1 MKPAPP
7 RASRRRYPAASGVVG
22 PSYITTCDSP
32 LFSGQ
37 LCAVRPNLASPDQA
51 RSRPAPRRPA
61 HPQTASNVF
70 CTLQHNFLGCKACQV
85 RANTTARLVV
95 GCRLRLLAPLR
106 ANGNTPSGQVSISQE
121 VYMCQE
127 HAAHDAC
134 RGYQPAREP
143 SDRPNLRCFM
153 HCRSMSRASWKRAR
167 TRTGLLNPTNTCP
180 RALAQHLTLAGS
192 VGVPELVTN
201 C

>member
-1 MKPAPP
+1 
-7 RASRRRYPAASGVVG
+7 
-22 PSYITTCDSP
+22 
-32 LFSGQ
+32 
-37 LCAVRPNLASPDQA
+37 
-51 RSRPAPRRPA
+51 
-61 HPQTASNVF
+61 
-70 CTLQHNFLGCKACQV
+70 
-85 RANTTARLVV
+85 
-95 GCRLRLLAPLR
+95 
-106 ANGNTPSGQVSISQE
+106 
-121 VYMCQE
+121 MCQE

-167 TRTGLLNPTNTCP
+167 TRTGLPNPTNTCP
-180 RALAQHLTLAGS
+180 RVHAQRLTLAGS